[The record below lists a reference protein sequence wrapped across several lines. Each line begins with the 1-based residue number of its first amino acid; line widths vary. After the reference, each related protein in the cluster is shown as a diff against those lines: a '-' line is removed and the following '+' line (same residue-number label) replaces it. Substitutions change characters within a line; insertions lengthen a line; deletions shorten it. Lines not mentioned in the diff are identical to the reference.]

1 MQPDRFTI
9 KSQEALA
16 AANETYISSLY
27 SHNLAKISLA
37 KAVGFA
43 EEGVK
48 QYLQNQK

>member
-1 MQPDRFTI
+1 
-9 KSQEALA
+9 
-16 AANETYISSLY
+16 
-27 SHNLAKISLA
+27 LAKIELA